1 MTDNERSAYYVFK
14 QKLLSLDK
22 QTLSF
27 FSDSFSAINCNKH
40 DTPCDKC
47 PLYLGG
53 NCILFMFEVEKYA
66 RLAERR

>member
-1 MTDNERSAYYVFK
+1 MTELERSAYRNFK
-14 QKLLSLDK
+14 EKVLALDK

-47 PLYLGG
+47 PLCLGG
-53 NCILFMFEVEKYA
+53 NCMLFMFEVEKYA